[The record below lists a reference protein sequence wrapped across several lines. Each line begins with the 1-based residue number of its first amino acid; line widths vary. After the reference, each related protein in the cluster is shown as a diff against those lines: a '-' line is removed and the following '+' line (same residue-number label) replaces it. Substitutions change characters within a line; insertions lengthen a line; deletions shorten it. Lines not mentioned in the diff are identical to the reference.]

1 MRGHPDTDLP
11 SRIDSPLGSL
21 RGDGAEVKANLGS
34 GIRRRLCRGSFEP
47 LRLLTIVQAST
58 AQQRPIGARSKDNA
72 IGSSDQ
78 RLRGPR

>member
-1 MRGHPDTDLP
+1 MGFNLTRTSETPSNEITRIQRVNLP
-11 SRIDSPLGSL
+11 SRIDNSPLGGL

-34 GIRRRLCRGSFEP
+34 GIRRIKLP
-47 LRLLTIVQAST
+47 LHI
-58 AQQRPIGARSKDNA
+58 IRSKDNV